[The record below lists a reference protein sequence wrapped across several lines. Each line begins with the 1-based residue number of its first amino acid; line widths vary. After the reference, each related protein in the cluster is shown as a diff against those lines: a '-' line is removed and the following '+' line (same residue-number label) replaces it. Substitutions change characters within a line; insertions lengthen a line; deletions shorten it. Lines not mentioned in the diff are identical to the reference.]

1 MITLSVNQIKNKR
14 IHKGGTKM
22 NMKKFTKRI
31 LAIVAAGVMTMG
43 MAMPAFA
50 AKPDTTN
57 NAKEAYISKTYNT
70 EVGKAETFSFTA
82 TQITEGEDV
91 IKTAHPVTIPTI
103 SFEATEL
110 GTNTKRAKI
119 DCGTFNEAGKYSYI
133 VKESGATPA
142 VTETAYEKMIM
153 SEAEYR
159 MDVYVQDTDS
169 GLEINKII
177 VNILKDD
184 EGEAFEEGTGITGKV
199 DVGDSDQNGFK
210 FVNTY
215 VQEAGT
221 GENPDPSKPDPD
233 YTTNG
238 SLNVLKKVV
247 KNVNSSD
254 ATAPDSN
261 EEFDFTAEFTFPAGT
276 DQNTLGGVKA
286 NGTVITL
293 AGGKT
298 HTFKLKADGNMK
310 FTELP
315 VGTTIKVTEAA
326 KANYKG
332 SAVVTLNGVETSIA
346 AAKYNEALTANGKLG
361 QKKNIVDVTNR
372 YNNVPTTGII
382 MNVLPYVLMIALCG
396 AALTAFVVFKRR
408 RVQK

>member
-1 MITLSVNQIKNKR
+1 MS
-14 IHKGGTKM
+14 
-22 NMKKFTKRI
+22 MKKFTKKM
-31 LAIVAAGVMTMG
+31 LAIVAAAAMTMG
-43 MAMPAFA
+43 MAMPAMA
-50 AKPDTTN
+50 AEGTTVPDTKN
-57 NAKEAYISKTYNT
+57 NAKEAYISKVYNT

-82 TQITEGEDV
+82 TQITDGDDV
-91 IKTAHPVTIPTI
+91 IKTPHTVTIPTI
-103 SFEATEL
+103 SFDATDL
-110 GTNTKRAKI
+110 GTTTKKAKV
-119 DCGTFNEAGKYSYI
+119 DCGTFTEAGKYSYT
-133 VKESGATPA
+133 VKEDAQATPA
-142 VTETAYEKMIM
+142 VTKTDYEELIM
-153 SEAEYR
+153 SKAEYR
-159 MDVYVQDTDS
+159 MDVYVQETTS

-184 EGEAFEEGTGITGKV
+184 KGEEFEEGTGISGKV
-199 DVGDSDQNGFK
+199 DIGDSDQNGFK

-221 GENPDPSKPDPD
+221 GERPDPTNPDPD

-238 SLNVLKKVV
+238 SLNVFKKVV
-247 KNVNSSD
+247 KNVNSED

-276 DQNTLGGVKA
+276 DQKTLGGVKA
-286 NGTVITL
+286 NGTVIDLTD
-293 AGGKT
+293 GKT
-298 HTFKLKADGNMK
+298 HTFKLKDKENMK

-346 AAKYNEALTANGKLG
+346 AGKYNEALIANGKLG

-372 YNNVPTTGII
+372 FNNVPTTGII
-382 MNVLPYVLMIALCG
+382 MNTLPYVLMVALC
-396 AALTAFVVFKRR
+396 AVALFGFVAFKRKK
-408 RVQK
+408 VQK